1 MDKCSGNGQQ
11 DHSASGSRATGGGGC
26 RKNPSPKSRNIV
38 RDLLK
43 ESSLS
48 SDDTEFM
55 DLPLP
60 ALPKTVEDLALNRRS
75 VVDVENLDVHPCVAA
90 FLMSR
95 MEYYI
100 GLAPFFYYLLLL
112 LLFSSLFCFYSPKI
126 LSSITSWVLVPTTC
140 HTHQVL

>member
-1 MDKCSGNGQQ
+1 MDNCCGQESDRITCSE
-11 DHSASGSRATGGGGC
+11 H
-26 RKNPSPKSRNIV
+26 RKDTAPNCRNIV

-55 DLPLP
+55 DLPRP
-60 ALPKTVEDLALNRRS
+60 PLPKTVEDLAMNRRS
-75 VVDVENLDVHPCVAA
+75 VDVENLDVHPCVAA

-100 GLAPFFYYLLLL
+100 GSTLVFNVFSVCFSRPPDHLL
-112 LLFSSLFCFYSPKI
+112 YSHRRCW
-126 LSSITSWVLVPTTC
+126 LITSFLCVFFKLVSS
-140 HTHQVL
+140 

>member
-1 MDKCSGNGQQ
+1 MQKSSRSRSESVTFRSINSCAVGKSVQLIDVRMDKCTDVNS
-11 DHSASGSRATGGGGC
+11 SSTTTAF
-26 RKNPSPKSRNIV
+26 RKNNSPKNRNIV

-60 ALPKTVEDLALNRRS
+60 PVPKTVEDMALNRRS
-75 VVDVENLDVHPCVAA
+75 VEIENLDVHPCVAA

-100 GLAPFFYYLLLL
+100 G
-112 LLFSSLFCFYSPKI
+112 SP
-126 LSSITSWVLVPTTC
+126 L
-140 HTHQVL
+140 

>member
-1 MDKCSGNGQQ
+1 MRMDKCNNSPGRESSRSSSNSCKN
-11 DHSASGSRATGGGGC
+11 SARA
-26 RKNPSPKSRNIV
+26 KNRNIV
-38 RDLLK
+38 RDLFK

-55 DLPLP
+55 ELPLP
-60 ALPKTVEDLALNRRS
+60 PLPKTVEDLALNRRS

-100 GLAPFFYYLLLL
+100 GATSLVIFPFLIIISVGPVQIAF
-112 LLFSSLFCFYSPKI
+112 I
-126 LSSITSWVLVPTTC
+126 LK
-140 HTHQVL
+140 

>member
-1 MDKCSGNGQQ
+1 MDRERRNSNHNSGR
-11 DHSASGSRATGGGGC
+11 GSS
-26 RKNPSPKSRNIV
+26 KHPSPKNRNIV

-60 ALPKTVEDLALNRRS
+60 PVPKTVEDMALNRRS
-75 VVDVENLDVHPCVAA
+75 VVVDVENLDVHPCVAA

-100 GLAPFFYYLLLL
+100 GLAPFFFIFFVPFIADCIHLLTFLGGVATDKAIICRQISFL
-112 LLFSSLFCFYSPKI
+112 GGHI
-126 LSSITSWVLVPTTC
+126 VV
-140 HTHQVL
+140 VNDD